1 MLSTSRKNIA
11 HTASQIALMAVV
23 TIVLSACGTGGEKSQ
38 RLAERKAPSPLPK
51 VSGEGLAK
59 RWSKDTGGSFGPQ
72 YSSIAPAVGT
82 DRVFTASPDGQ
93 VTAFATDS
101 GARLWEAKTADPISA
116 GVGYGAS
123 LAVVATSEGNVVG
136 FDANN
141 GTQVWTSYVGG
152 EVLAQPVIAND
163 IVIVRT
169 VDGKVLG
176 LRVTSGERDWA
187 FQRSVPGLS
196 LRGTGRPVVFEGV
209 AVNGFSNGKIVASEV
224 GTGRV
229 LWELGV
235 SKTRGRNEIERL
247 IDIDAQPLLI
257 GSVLYTAAYQGEIS
271 ALALGSRKVLWR
283 SEISSHRE
291 LDSDDNHIFVTT
303 DEGVVVAIDRLN
315 GVERWRQTGLE
326 GRGVTGPTLIGTTL
340 LVGDD
345 DGYLHVLD
353 STTGAIT
360 GRNKVGNSVP
370 RRSETDGK
378 NVYTLARNGEL
389 TVFAPR

>member
-1 MLSTSRKNIA
+1 MLTNSRKFAQVSLAAAIA
-11 HTASQIALMAVV
+11 FGLFG
-23 TIVLSACGTGGEKSQ
+23 CGTGGEKSQ
-38 RLAERKAPSPLPK
+38 RLAERKAPAPLPK
-51 VSGEGLAK
+51 VTGGGLAK
-59 RWSKDTGGSFGPQ
+59 TWSKDTGGSFKVG
-72 YSSIAPAVGT
+72 YATIVPAIGA
-82 DRVFTASPDGQ
+82 DRVFTASSDGK
-93 VTAFATDS
+93 VSAFATET
-101 GARLWEAKTADPISA
+101 GALLWESKTEDGISA
-116 GVGYGAS
+116 GVGFGAS
-123 LAVVATSEGNVVG
+123 LAVVATTEGRVVG

-141 GTQVWTSYVGG
+141 GTKVWSSYVGG
-152 EVLAQPVIAND
+152 EVLAQPVVAND
-163 IVIVRT
+163 VVLIRT

-224 GTGRV
+224 DTGRV

-303 DEGVVVAIDRLN
+303 DDGVVVALDRLN

-326 GRGVTGPTLIGTTL
+326 GRDVTGPTLAQGKL
-340 LVGDD
+340 LVGDA
-345 DGYLHVLD
+345 DGFLHVLD
-353 STTGAIT
+353 PTTGQIQ
-360 GRNKVGNSVP
+360 GRSKVSGSIA
-370 RRSETDGK
+370 RRSETDGRR
-378 NVYTLARNGEL
+378 VYTLSRNGEL
-389 TVFAPR
+389 TVFQSR

>member
-1 MLSTSRKNIA
+1 MLSTSRKFAHISLIA
-11 HTASQIALMAVV
+11 M
-23 TIVLSACGTGGEKSQ
+23 LSIGLAACGTGGEKSQ
-38 RLAERKAPSPLPK
+38 RLAERKAPAPLPK
-51 VSGEGLAK
+51 VSGEGMVE
-59 RWSKDTGGSFGPQ
+59 RWSKDTGGSFSSQ
-72 YSSIAPAVGT
+72 YSSIAPAIGT

-93 VTAFATDS
+93 VTAFTTDTGAT
-101 GARLWEAKTADPISA
+101 LWEAKTEDPISA

-123 LAVVATSEGNVVG
+123 LAVVATSEGDVVG

-141 GTQVWTSYVGG
+141 GAQVWSSYVGG

-196 LRGTGRPVVFEGV
+196 LRGTGRPVVYEGV

-224 GTGRV
+224 DTGRV

-315 GVERWRQTGLE
+315 GTERWRQTGLE
-326 GRGVTGPTLIGTTL
+326 RRGVTGPTLIGGKL
-340 LVGDD
+340 LVGDG
-345 DGYLHVLD
+345 DGYVHILD

-360 GRNKVGNSVP
+360 GRNKVGSSVQ

-378 NVYTLARNGEL
+378 FVYTLTRNGDL
-389 TVFAPR
+389 TVFSLR